1 MGYVSNNL
9 MSGEKVIHVGKVHW
23 FIFVPGAVLFLVAI
37 WLFGMATEEGI
48 GPIFGTIALLFAIAS
63 LLKAFIFKIS
73 TELAITS
80 KRVIAKVGFI
90 SRKTVELNHSKVESF
105 NIDQSIFGRI
115 FGFGTVVVCGT
126 GGGKTP
132 IPNIDDPLEFR
143 RQAMNA
149 VDETGASPAHG
160 DA

>member
-9 MSGEKVIHVGKVHW
+9 TSGEKVVHVGKVHW
-23 FIFVPGAVLFLVAI
+23 FIFVPGAALFFVAI
-37 WLFGMATEEGI
+37 WLFGVTTEEGI
-48 GPIFGTIALLFAIAS
+48 GPILGTIALLFAIAS
-63 LLKAFIFKIS
+63 LIKAFIFKIS

-143 RQAMNA
+143 RQAMNV
-149 VDETGASPAHG
+149 VDETGASPAH
-160 DA
+160 AEA

>member
-1 MGYVSNNL
+1 MGYVTNNL
-9 MSGEKVIHVGKVHW
+9 MSNERLIHVGEVHW
-23 FIFVPGAVLFLVAI
+23 FIFVPGVVLFLLAI
-37 WLFGMATEEGI
+37 WLFNVATEEGL
-48 GPIFGTIALLFAIAS
+48 GPILGVIALCLAIAS
-63 LLKAFIFKIS
+63 LIKAVIFKIS

-105 NIDQSIFGRI
+105 NIDQSILGRI

-143 RQAMNA
+143 KQAMNV
-149 VDETGASPAHG
+149 VDESGTSNASAET
-160 DA
+160 